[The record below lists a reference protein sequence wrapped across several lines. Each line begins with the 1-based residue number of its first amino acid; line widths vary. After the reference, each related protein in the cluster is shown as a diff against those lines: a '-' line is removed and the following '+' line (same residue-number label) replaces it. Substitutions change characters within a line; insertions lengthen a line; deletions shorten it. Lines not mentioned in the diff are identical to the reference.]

1 MSSQSIQLR
10 DWKAVVVG
18 VLVVGAAGYRMVT
31 ARTTLDTQGR
41 QALEEWVAGE
51 IRRPLLDEESLSLE
65 EKGQAVLAAGG
76 VRIRSKR
83 AKESLDDLVVRIDL
97 EPGDHL
103 PAGTELVRYY
113 RMEYS
118 TITGWRHRSDASW
131 FAFHTKLF

>member
-1 MSSQSIQLR
+1 M
-10 DWKAVVVG
+10 VVG

-51 IRRPLLDEESLSLE
+51 FRRPLLSDESLSLE
-65 EKGQAVLAAGG
+65 ERGQAVLAAGE
-76 VRIRSKR
+76 VKIRSTR
-83 AKESLDDLVVRIDL
+83 ARGPLDDLVARIEL

-113 RMEYS
+113 RM
-118 TITGWRHRSDASW
+118 
-131 FAFHTKLF
+131 

>member
-1 MSSQSIQLR
+1 MSNQSIQLTG
-10 DWKAVVVG
+10 WKAVIVG
-18 VLVVGAAGYRMVT
+18 VLVVGAAGYGMVT

-51 IRRPLLDEESLSLE
+51 LQRPLLNDESLSLE
-65 EKGQAVLAAGG
+65 EKGQALLDAGD
-76 VRIRSKR
+76 VEIRSMKAR
-83 AKESLDDLVVRIDL
+83 GRLDNLVVRIEL

-118 TITGWRHRSDASW
+118 TISGWRHRGNTTAW
-131 FAFHTKLF
+131 AFHTKLF